1 MNKVNNIFLIVILLF
16 YSFLAAQTAVVKIIT
31 NDENADLAVRVCGT
45 RPPTIDEIIF
55 SRREAEQWLSE
66 NDSRDDSL
74 LIVYVAWH
82 VIHASNNQGNLTDA
96 QIEYQIQVMNYDF
109 QDHNIAFILDTID
122 RTENDDWF
130 EGWDPDA
137 SGMDTQGMQAL
148 NIDPAHYLNIYS
160 AELAGA
166 GTGFINCGY
175 TWFPTQYSEG
185 HYRQGI
191 TIDYRCIAGGL
202 SIIHI

>member
-1 MNKVNNIFLIVILLF
+1 MNRMNKINNISLIVILFF
-16 YSFLAAQTAVVKIIT
+16 YSFLAAQTTIEKITT

-45 RPPTIDEIIF
+45 EPPTIDEIIF
-55 SRREAEQWLSE
+55 SRIEAEQWLNE
-66 NDSRDDSL
+66 NGSRDDSL

-82 VIHASNNQGNLTDA
+82 VIHASNNSGNLTNA
-96 QIEYQIQVMNYDF
+96 QIENQIQVMNYDF

-166 GTGFINCGY
+166 GAGFINCG
-175 TWFPTQYSEG
+175 
-185 HYRQGI
+185 
-191 TIDYRCIAGGL
+191 
-202 SIIHI
+202 